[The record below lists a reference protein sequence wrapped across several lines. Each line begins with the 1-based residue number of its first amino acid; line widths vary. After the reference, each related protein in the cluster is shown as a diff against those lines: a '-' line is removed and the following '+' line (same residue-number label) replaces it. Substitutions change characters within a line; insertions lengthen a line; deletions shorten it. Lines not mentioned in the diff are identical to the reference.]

1 MADDSVLAE
10 LDPILAAAEPDAP
23 LWDTPGGEL
32 EFVPTYDLLRQLL
45 QSPIAQGWAKK
56 QQSGR
61 VAKALD
67 AWIAH
72 ELRRVGFHPDAV
84 WPRAKEPRI
93 LPADVAPIEDAVD
106 LALSRLDDLEARM
119 MVNIAKALKQTNT
132 TVLMPST
139 NHLRAAI
146 TNIRRT
152 GKNRPLPGGSNAH
165 ILGRFYVK
173 QVDVVVS
180 SWQHGPD
187 VLVSTKTQFSSYGN
201 NKNNRY
207 EEAVGEAKNLR
218 DRHPMAAMGFAFL
231 VRTNVYDE
239 QGAFAYLR
247 DLLVR
252 LRKPD
257 GDFDATML
265 LAADWD
271 NETQTVTD
279 VKSATPLLS
288 AERFFKDLVLAVTTN
303 SPVDQHTAIRDLLPG
318 PPPPGGLPSEDSA
331 LVDDTAVE

>member
-10 LDPILAAAEPDAP
+10 LDPILAAANPDAP

-45 QSPIAQGWAKK
+45 QVPIGQGWAKK

-61 VAKALD
+61 VAKAVD

-72 ELRRVGFHPDAV
+72 ELRRAGFHPDAV

-106 LALSRLDDLEARM
+106 LALRRLDDLETRM
-119 MVNIAKALKQTNT
+119 AANVAKALQQTNMA
-132 TVLMPST
+132 VLMPST
-139 NHLRAAI
+139 HNLRAAI
-146 TNIRRT
+146 ANIRRT
-152 GKNRPLPGGSNAH
+152 GKNQPLPGSSNAH

-239 QGAFAYLR
+239 PGAFAYLR

-257 GDFDATML
+257 GDFDGTML
-265 LAADWD
+265 LAAEWD
-271 NETQTVTD
+271 DETESVTD
-279 VKSATPLLS
+279 VRSTTPLLS
-288 AERFFKDLVLAVTTN
+288 AERFFRDLVLAVTTN
-303 SPVDQHTAIRDLLPG
+303 SPVDQHTAIRDRLLE
-318 PPPPGGLPSEDSA
+318 PPPPGGLPSKNTVLA
-331 LVDDTAVE
+331 DDTAVE